1 MNNYEDII
9 NLNHYNPKFHPRM
22 SIYNRS
28 AQFAPFAALT
38 GYDEAIIETAR
49 LTDEKIELNDDLG
62 SYIDMKLHIVDDHIK
77 DGKEITVL
85 YFERDRTKQGGKYK
99 NYTGVV
105 KRIDLTEHLI
115 IFRDNLKITLESILD
130 INSAFIKDL

>member
-1 MNNYEDII
+1 MNNYEEII

-49 LTDEKIELNDDLG
+49 ITDEKIELNDDLKNL
-62 SYIDMKLHIVDDHIK
+62 IDMKLHILEKQVKNKPRVKI
-77 DGKEITVL
+77 I
-85 YFERDRTKQGGKYK
+85 YFENDKRKCGGKYK
-99 NYTGVV
+99 EYIDVL
-105 KRIDLTEHLI
+105 KRINNVESELI
-115 IFRDNLKITLESILD
+115 FINGVKIKFDCILD
-130 INSAFIKDL
+130 INIEENL